1 MILCDLN
8 DAGRFAIM
16 SPQMKIAIEWIMN
29 HRCEPFTP
37 GIQVIGISDEGND
50 IFVKSEAPALLPRE
64 KVSLEAHRRY
74 IDIQIPLKGSEK
86 MGWAAV
92 AGLKLPRGQYDADKD
107 IIFYGDAATALI
119 NVQPGQMAI
128 FFPEDAHAPN
138 IGLGN
143 HRKCIIKVPV
153 V

>member
-8 DAGRFAIM
+8 DAGRYSLM

-29 HRCEPFTP
+29 HRKAPFTP
-37 GIQVIGISDEGND
+37 GIQVIGKSENGND

-74 IDIQIPLKGSEK
+74 IDIQIPLKGAEK

-92 AGLKLPRGQYDADKD
+92 PGLKLPRGPYDSDKD
-107 IIFYGDAATALI
+107 VIFYGDSATTLI
-119 NVQPGQMAI
+119 NVLPGQMAV